1 MTTEIIVAAIAAVIS
16 VLIYFAGVRRGER
29 LERGRQEHE
38 RKLLNEHE
46 AHERELESERQ
57 RHERQLEE
65 ERRDQAMAS
74 KVADEYVSMVRRH
87 YDSGLSAMA
96 RLGLDSLAWISTDRG

>member
-46 AHERELESERQ
+46 AHER
-57 RHERQLEE
+57 
-65 ERRDQAMAS
+65 
-74 KVADEYVSMVRRH
+74 
-87 YDSGLSAMA
+87 
-96 RLGLDSLAWISTDRG
+96 